1 MKNREFIRPGH
12 RIAVIVSFVILLIS
26 IILAIVLAAT
36 TEGEIPTHFDFFGEI
51 DAYGSPWTAVL
62 LPAIML
68 LTNLGSLAIIALVPI
83 SSWNMPAKITDAN
96 RPFVYNDALWT
107 VVITMLTMSLIALVG
122 TIFMF
127 FVHKGFGIAV
137 TGVLVV
143 GIIMMAVFLVKSV
156 IDSKRYV

>member
-1 MKNREFIRPGH
+1 MKNREFLRPGH
-12 RIAVIVSFVILLIS
+12 RIAVIVSFIILLVS
-26 IILAIVLAAT
+26 LILAIVLAAT

-127 FVHKGFGIAV
+127 FVREGFGIAV
-137 TGVLVV
+137 TAVLAV
-143 GIIMMAVFLVKSV
+143 GIIAMAVFIVKSV

>member
-1 MKNREFIRPGH
+1 MKNREFLRPGH
-12 RIAVIVSFVILLIS
+12 RIAMIVSIIILLVS

-122 TIFMF
+122 TIFML

-137 TGVLVV
+137 TAVLAV

>member
-1 MKNREFIRPGH
+1 MKNREFLRPGH
-12 RIAVIVSFVILLIS
+12 RIAVIVSFIILLVS

-127 FVHKGFGIAV
+127 FVHEGFGIAV
-137 TGVLVV
+137 TAVLAV
-143 GIIMMAVFLVKSV
+143 GIIAMAVFIVKSV

>member
-12 RIAVIVSFVILLIS
+12 RIAVIVSFIILLVS

-83 SSWNMPAKITDAN
+83 SLWNMPAKITDAN

-127 FVHKGFGIAV
+127 FVHEGFGIAV
-137 TGVLVV
+137 TTVLAV

>member
-127 FVHKGFGIAV
+127 FVREGFGIAV

-143 GIIMMAVFLVKSV
+143 GIGAMVVFLVKSV
-156 IDSKRYV
+156 IDSKRYA

>member
-1 MKNREFIRPGH
+1 MKNREFLRPGH
-12 RIAVIVSFVILLIS
+12 RIAVIVSFIILLVS
-26 IILAIVLAAT
+26 LILAIVLAAT

-127 FVHKGFGIAV
+127 FVHEGFGIAV
-137 TGVLVV
+137 TAVLAV
-143 GIIMMAVFLVKSV
+143 GIIAMAVFIVKSV
-156 IDSKRYV
+156 IDSKRYA

>member
-1 MKNREFIRPGH
+1 MKNREFLRPGH
-12 RIAVIVSFVILLIS
+12 RIAVIVSFIILLVS

-127 FVHKGFGIAV
+127 FVHEGFGIAV
-137 TGVLVV
+137 TAVLAV

>member
-1 MKNREFIRPGH
+1 MKNREFLRPGH
-12 RIAVIVSFVILLIS
+12 RIAVIVSFIVLLIS
-26 IILAIVLAAT
+26 LILAIVLAAT

-107 VVITMLTMSLIALVG
+107 VVITMLTMSLLALTG
-122 TIFMF
+122 TLCMF
-127 FVHKGFGIAV
+127 FAKGAFGIAV
-137 TGVLVV
+137 TVVLAV

-156 IDSKRYV
+156 IDSKRYA